1 MANRR
6 LYPVTAHLL
15 SVWKMCQMYS
25 RGIKCTKILMHTNME
40 WLFFILQGVFVNTED
55 FKSRVHVLAS
65 QFSPGYEVK
74 TVFDEDIF

>member
-1 MANRR
+1 MGRVNLIDRQ

-15 SVWKMCQMYS
+15 SVWNS
-25 RGIKCTKILMHTNME
+25 RGMKCTKTLMHTNMV
-40 WLFFILQGVFVNTED
+40 WLYLILQGVYVNTED

-74 TVFDEDIF
+74 TVFDEDII